1 MNASMWGDWGF
12 DVKEIRAAK
21 ALIYH
26 VRDGGLCPFE
36 HGEWL
41 AKHLEATGAKV
52 EVKAESSGG
61 HMAVLGHL
69 RRGDLSEQLV
79 NLSID

>member
-1 MNASMWGDWGF
+1 MNDSMWGDWGF

-26 VRDGGLCPFE
+26 VRDDGLCPFE

-41 AKHLEATGAKV
+41 AKHFDARKRIFVGYGHFGGA
-52 EVKAESSGG
+52 
-61 HMAVLGHL
+61 HI
-69 RRGDLSEQLV
+69 DQLQFIEELV
-79 NLSID
+79 G